1 MIVDVIIPALN
12 EEEAI
17 AKVVGDIPKEIV
29 RNIVVVDNGSTDK
42 TAEAAREAGALV
54 YAQNERGYGAACL
67 KGIEVLSN
75 FEPVPEL
82 VVFLDGDYS
91 DHPEQMHQV
100 IAPILN
106 NSADMVIG
114 SRALGNREP
123 GAMMPQQRFG
133 NWLATF
139 LIRFLYKFR
148 YSDLG
153 PFRAISWKALEEIN
167 MQDRDFGWTVEMQ
180 IKALKKGI
188 RVSEVPVDYRQRRGH
203 SKITGTVKGT
213 FMAGYKI
220 LYTIFKYA

>member
-82 VVFLDGDYS
+82 VVRI
-91 DHPEQMHQV
+91 H
-100 IAPILN
+100 
-106 NSADMVIG
+106 
-114 SRALGNREP
+114 
-123 GAMMPQQRFG
+123 
-133 NWLATF
+133 
-139 LIRFLYKFR
+139 K
-148 YSDLG
+148 
-153 PFRAISWKALEEIN
+153 
-167 MQDRDFGWTVEMQ
+167 
-180 IKALKKGI
+180 
-188 RVSEVPVDYRQRRGH
+188 
-203 SKITGTVKGT
+203 
-213 FMAGYKI
+213 
-220 LYTIFKYA
+220 